1 MMDDLLSL
9 FDLFDH
15 AFPMY
20 DRAHL
25 PQVNLRRPKR

>member
-1 MMDDLLSL
+1 MTDDLLSL
-9 FDLFDH
+9 FDFND

-25 PQVNLRRPKR
+25 PRVNP

>member
-1 MMDDLLSL
+1 MTDDSLSL
-9 FDLFDH
+9 FELVND
-15 AFPMY
+15 AFPTY